1 MANPYRIQLINDLHN
16 HFPELL
22 YNYERFESTLDV
34 LQYVANIAR
43 DSSNHVNPYPYYH
56 DQYQSNVVH
65 QPQYDEIY
73 NDNVLPL
80 RHRLERRRYNPIQ
93 RPALRHSPERPV
105 HRSPERPVHHSPE
118 RPVIS
123 FRYISLGDDLDIE
136 NIVRNMISE
145 PIETRLINLPR
156 NSGMNSQFSEQ
167 IIDYLHELLEDVPV
181 IPSEEQIRT
190 NTTLKT
196 LDEDISDNC
205 AVCQDQLKKEQEAR
219 TINHCSHMFHR
230 ECIDRWFETNV
241 QCPCCRY
248 DIRGL

>member
-1 MANPYRIQLINDLHN
+1 MANPYRIQLLNDLHN

-43 DSSNHVNPYPYYH
+43 DSSNHVNPYPYYY

-93 RPALRHSPERPV
+93 RPALR
-105 HRSPERPVHHSPE
+105 RSPERPT
-118 RPVIS
+118 IS
-123 FRYISLGDDLDIE
+123 FRYVSLGDEFDIR
-136 NIVRNMISE
+136 NIFSSLLGDQV
-145 PIETRLINLPR
+145 
-156 NSGMNSQFSEQ
+156 SQQLNDF
-167 IIDYLHELLEDVPV
+167 LEDVPV
-181 IPSEEQIRT
+181 IPSEEQIRIS
-190 NTTLKT
+190 TTLKT
-196 LDEDISDNC
+196 LDADIADNC

>member
-1 MANPYRIQLINDLHN
+1 MANPYRIQLLNDLHN

-93 RPALRHSPERPV
+93 RPALR
-105 HRSPERPVHHSPE
+105 RSPERPA
-118 RPVIS
+118 IS
-123 FRYISLGDDLDIE
+123 FRYVSLGDEFDIR
-136 NIVRNMISE
+136 NIFSSLLGDQV
-145 PIETRLINLPR
+145 
-156 NSGMNSQFSEQ
+156 SQQLNDF
-167 IIDYLHELLEDVPV
+167 LEDVPV